1 MESNKRAKKILADCF
16 TKEKLPTIEDWAFE
30 LNVSRPTVGND
41 LKRIKEWLRER
52 GLELKGKPGVGY
64 SLVGEEWLIRD
75 AFVDSILYDNIE
87 QQKSELLRF
96 LLDKNKKKVKNLPD
110 FLALPPKEIN
120 LLRLRDFVDHLEKV
134 LEKRFTDTDY
144 LKLFLTIAFSIFRIK
159 EKHFLI
165 MEPQKLFNIMQ
176 VPEYKIIYQNML
188 SLELFYDIKFSPE
201 EAGYITIHFIGSR
214 VQELSASLPTMLSIK
229 SKEKCEI
236 YTKKIVQI
244 AEDIFGLQLS
254 KDKEFIRM
262 LSLHLKTALRN
273 IQYGIRI
280 ENPLLKEIK
289 SEYPLPFSI
298 AERFCSSLNIK
309 NSLSIP
315 EAEVGYI
322 AVYIAMALEKIK
334 YMRWKRK
341 KVAVVSAMA
350 IGTSSL
356 LFWRLLNEIPE
367 IDIAQVGSYKDVL
380 DGKIGPGIDFIISTI
395 PLPEIN
401 ISHIVVSPFLN
412 SEERK
417 AIRTALGILRNKW
430 KPTSS
435 GDLNEVLDINLIFV
449 NLETNSF
456 KDLIMLMGE
465 TLYENG
471 YVKEKFTYT
480 VIERE
485 KKFPTGLETLIP
497 IALPHADANFTL
509 KKGIAIATLKK
520 PVIFY
525 NMGEPK
531 NFVQV
536 RIVLMPV
543 LTLNAEDN
551 VEFYEILKKCR
562 DVRVAQTLLNC
573 NTPIEIKKTLV
584 KSFGS

>member
-1 MESNKRAKKILADCF
+1 MESNKRASKILADCF

-110 FLALPPKEIN
+110 FLALLPKEIN
-120 LLRLRDFVDHLEKV
+120 FERLRDFVDHLEKV
-134 LEKRFTDTDY
+134 LEKRFTDADY
-144 LKLFLTIAFSIFRIK
+144 LKLFLTVAFSIFRIK

-165 MEPQKLFNIMQ
+165 IEPQKLFNIMQ

-214 VQELSASLPTMLSIK
+214 VQELSTSLPTISSIK

-236 YTKKIVQI
+236 YAEKIAQI

-262 LSLHLKTALRN
+262 LSLHLKTALKN

-309 NSLSIP
+309 NSLPIP

-356 LFWRLLNEIPE
+356 LFWRLLNEMPE

-435 GDLNEVLDINLIFV
+435 GDLNKILDINLIFV
-449 NLETNSF
+449 NLKTNSF
-456 KDLIMLMGE
+456 KDLITLMGE
-465 TLYENG
+465 ALYENG

-485 KKFPTGLETLIP
+485 RKFPTGLETLIP

-520 PVIFY
+520 PVIFH

-573 NTPIEIKKTLV
+573 NTSIEIKKTLV

>member
-1 MESNKRAKKILADCF
+1 MESNKRASKILADCF

-134 LEKRFTDTDY
+134 LEKRFTDADY
-144 LKLFLTIAFSIFRIK
+144 LKLFLTVAFSIFRIK

-165 MEPQKLFNIMQ
+165 IEPQKLFNIMQ

-309 NSLSIP
+309 NSLPIP

-350 IGTSSL
+350 IGASSL

-435 GDLNEVLDINLIFV
+435 GDLNKILDINLIFV
-449 NLETNSF
+449 NLKTNSF
-456 KDLIMLMGE
+456 KDLITLMGE
-465 TLYENG
+465 ALYENG

-485 KKFPTGLETLIP
+485 RKFPTGLETLIP

-573 NTPIEIKKTLV
+573 NTSIEIKKTLV

>member
-1 MESNKRAKKILADCF
+1 
-16 TKEKLPTIEDWAFE
+16 
-30 LNVSRPTVGND
+30 
-41 LKRIKEWLRER
+41 
-52 GLELKGKPGVGY
+52 
-64 SLVGEEWLIRD
+64 
-75 AFVDSILYDNIE
+75 
-87 QQKSELLRF
+87 
-96 LLDKNKKKVKNLPD
+96 
-110 FLALPPKEIN
+110 
-120 LLRLRDFVDHLEKV
+120 
-134 LEKRFTDTDY
+134 
-144 LKLFLTIAFSIFRIK
+144 
-159 EKHFLI
+159 
-165 MEPQKLFNIMQ
+165 
-176 VPEYKIIYQNML
+176 
-188 SLELFYDIKFSPE
+188 
-201 EAGYITIHFIGSR
+201 
-214 VQELSASLPTMLSIK
+214 
-229 SKEKCEI
+229 
-236 YTKKIVQI
+236 
-244 AEDIFGLQLS
+244 
-254 KDKEFIRM
+254 M

-350 IGTSSL
+350 IGASSL

-435 GDLNEVLDINLIFV
+435 GDLNEILDINLIFV
-449 NLETNSF
+449 NLKTNSF
-456 KDLIMLMGE
+456 KDLITLMGE
-465 TLYENG
+465 ALYENG

-485 KKFPTGLETLIP
+485 RKFPTGLETLIP

-520 PVIFY
+520 PVIFH

-573 NTPIEIKKTLV
+573 NTSIEIKKTLV

>member
-16 TKEKLPTIEDWAFE
+16 IKEKLPTIEDWAFE

-465 TLYENG
+465 ALYENG

-520 PVIFY
+520 PVIFH